1 MGRCPYRDKCS
12 FSYLSSLTGLTDDFP
27 LTFSHGVC
35 LINRRKINATRTLL
49 VEAGGPIALYDMLS
63 GRLASQL
70 QAQCR
75 CVGGVRALLSAD
87 CNIRPACAPAIQK
100 APARQ
105 GRHWRPSLPPRWV
118 RYGPRK
124 RAGHRRRARSSGFQ
138 FLCASSFSVLR
149 DRRFALCFGRAKAI
163 KRQGSR

>member
-1 MGRCPYRDKCS
+1 MGRCPYRYKCS

-35 LINRRKINATRTLL
+35 LINRRKINAMRALL

-75 CVGGVRALLSAD
+75 CAGGVRALLSAD
-87 CNIRPACAPAIQK
+87 CNIRPACAPATRK

-105 GRHWRPSLPPRWV
+105 GRHWRSSLPLRSARCV
-118 RYGPRK
+118 RGK
-124 RAGHRRRARSSGFQ
+124 HTGHPCPIRSSGSQ
-138 FLCASSFSVLR
+138 FLLASSLSVLR